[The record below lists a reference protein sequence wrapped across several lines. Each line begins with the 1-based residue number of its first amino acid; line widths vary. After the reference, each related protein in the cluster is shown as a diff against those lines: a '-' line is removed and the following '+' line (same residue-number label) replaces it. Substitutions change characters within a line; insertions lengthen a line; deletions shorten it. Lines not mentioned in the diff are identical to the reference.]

1 MMNGEQYIESL
12 RRLKTEIYYAGE
24 RIAGPVTD
32 HPAILPHVRSAA
44 MTYDLAHRPE
54 FEDLLTATS
63 HLTGRKINRFTHIH
77 QSAADLVKKVKM
89 LRALAQQTGSCFQR
103 CVGFDALNAAYTVTY
118 EMDSEMGTGYHARL
132 QNFIRH
138 VQENDFMVAGSMTDP
153 KGDRGL
159 RPSQQADPDLYTRVV
174 ERRADGIVIRGA
186 KAHQTGIVNSHWMLI
201 LPTVALTE
209 EDKDYAVT
217 CAVPVDAPGVIHIF
231 GRQTNDERRL
241 QGSIDQG
248 NERFSVVG
256 GEALTVLE
264 DVFVPWEMVFMCGEY
279 KFAGALVE
287 RFASYHRQNYG
298 GCKGGVSDVL
308 LGAAALAAEYNGA
321 IKASHVRD
329 KLAEMTLLTETLFS
343 GSLAC
348 SHEGRKTPSGAYYV
362 DPLLANVVKHNC
374 TRMIY
379 EIARLAHD
387 LAGGIVATM
396 PHEKDLKSPRTGP
409 LIEKYLKGVS
419 SVPTEN
425 RIRIMRLIENMTSCT
440 ALAES
445 MHGAGSPQAQRV
457 MLTRQ
462 GNIERKKQ
470 LAMKIAGI
478 RE

>member
-1 MMNGEQYIESL
+1 MMDGQQYLESL
-12 RRLKTEIYYAGE
+12 RRLKTEVYYAGE
-24 RIAGPVTD
+24 RIEGCAAD
-32 HPAILPHVRSAA
+32 HPTVQPHVRSAA
-44 MTYDLAHRPE
+44 MTYELAHSPE

-63 HLTGRKINRFTHIH
+63 HLTGQRINRFTHIH
-77 QSAADLVKKVKM
+77 QSPADLAKKVKM

-103 CVGFDALNAAYTVTY
+103 CVGFDALNAAYTVTH
-118 EMDSEMGTGYHARL
+118 EMDRDNGTNYHQRIKDFL
-132 QNFIRH
+132 CYI
-138 VQENDFMVAGSMTDP
+138 QENDFMVAGSMTDP

-159 RPSQQADPDLYTRVV
+159 RPSQQADPDLYTRLVGKSQ
-174 ERRADGIVIRGA
+174 DGILIRGA

-201 LPTVALTE
+201 LPTAALSE
-209 EDKDYAVT
+209 EDADYAVA

-241 QGSIDQG
+241 SGVIDQG
-248 NERFSVVG
+248 NERYSVVG
-256 GEALTVLE
+256 GEALTILE
-264 DVFVPWEMVFMCGEY
+264 DVFVPWERVFMCGEY
-279 KFAGALVE
+279 KYAGALVE

-308 LGAAALAAEYNGA
+308 IGAAAAAAEFNGV
-321 IKASHVRD
+321 IKASHIRD
-329 KLAEMTLLTETLFS
+329 KLAEMTLLAETLFS

-348 SHEGRKTPSGAYYV
+348 SWEGRATPSGACYV

-387 LAGGIVATM
+387 LAGGIVATL
-396 PHEKDLKSPRTGP
+396 PHEKDLKSPKTGP
-409 LIEKYLKGVS
+409 LIEKYLKGTS
-419 SVPTEN
+419 QVPTEH

-457 MLTRQ
+457 MLIRQ
-462 GNIERKKQ
+462 GNLERKKQ
-470 LAMKIAGI
+470 LALRLAGI
-478 RE
+478 SQ

>member
-12 RRLKTEIYYAGE
+12 RRLKTEVYYAGE
-24 RIAGPVTD
+24 RIAGPVAD

-63 HLTGRKINRFTHIH
+63 HLTGLKINRFTHIH

-89 LRALAQQTGSCFQR
+89 LRAMAQQTGSCFQR
-103 CVGFDALNAAYTVTY
+103 CVGFDALNAAYTVTH
-118 EMDSEMGTGYHARL
+118 EMDSEMGSEYHERL
-132 QNFIRH
+132 QSFIRYI
-138 VQENDFMVAGSMTDP
+138 QENDFMVAGSMTDP

-174 ERRADGIVIRGA
+174 EKRTDGIVIRGA

-209 EDKDYAVT
+209 EDKDYAVA
-217 CAVPVDAPGVIHIF
+217 CAVPVNAPGVIHIF

-241 QGSIDQG
+241 QGVIDQG

-419 SVPTEN
+419 SVPTES

-462 GNIERKKQ
+462 GNIDRKKQ

-478 RE
+478 SG